1 MGWMGIMG
9 LLGWMG
15 LMERMGLMGLVEEYC
30 LPEYNG
36 LAPSF

>member
-1 MGWMGIMG
+1 MG

-30 LPEYNG
+30 LPRCNG